1 MSSSSGLT
9 FKLHPLVIVNMS
21 DHYTRVKAQQ
31 GGLPSRVVGCLLG
44 MQSGRVV
51 EIFNSFEVIY
61 EARGGDGA
69 GSSSNPP
76 EAMDGGS
83 GEPEIVID
91 RSFLAVKMEQYKK
104 VFPKYDVLGWY
115 STGTDV
121 RPADMHV
128 HKALMDINESPIY
141 LLLNPAI
148 NPAGKDLPISIFES
162 ELHVI
167 DGVPSLIFVSS
178 TYTIETVEAERIS
191 VDHVAHIKPSDGS
204 SAATHLA
211 AHLTGMHSA
220 IKMLTTR
227 VRLLHSHL
235 AAMESGKPRD
245 NPAQT
250 KPNLSQAKPN
260 LSQAK
265 PNLSQAKPNLSQAKS
280 SQAQTNIVQHPLT
293 FSFSPSLPAPLPN
306 LFSQSPFLHFSPLAA
321 VSYRIPF
328 LPLVL
333 PFPPPPPTRAVPY
346 DHSVTRQVS
355 SLIRRLPAVDSDRFH
370 RHFLTEFNDTLL
382 MTYLASITKSTNTI
396 NELVDLFDVVY
407 DKQSRRAARTAF
419 V

>member
-31 GGLPSRVVGCLLG
+31 RGVPSRVVGCLLG
-44 MQSGRVV
+44 VQSGRVV

-69 GSSSNPP
+69 GSSSNPR

-83 GEPEIVID
+83 GEAEIVID
-91 RSFLAVKMEQYKK
+91 RSFLTTKMEQYKK

-121 RPADMHV
+121 CAADMHV

-235 AAMESGKPRD
+235 AAMESG
-245 NPAQT
+245 
-250 KPNLSQAKPN
+250 
-260 LSQAK
+260 
-265 PNLSQAKPNLSQAKS
+265 
-280 SQAQTNIVQHPLT
+280 
-293 FSFSPSLPAPLPN
+293 
-306 LFSQSPFLHFSPLAA
+306 
-321 VSYRIPF
+321 
-328 LPLVL
+328 
-333 PFPPPPPTRAVPY
+333 AVPY